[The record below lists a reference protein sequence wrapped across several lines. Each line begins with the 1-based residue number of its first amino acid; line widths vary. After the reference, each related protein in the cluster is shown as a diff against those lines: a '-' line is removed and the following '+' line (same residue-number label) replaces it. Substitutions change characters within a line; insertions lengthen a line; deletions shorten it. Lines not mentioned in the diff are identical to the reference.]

1 MSGEDSV
8 KTQTALLKMV
18 CVTVIGVLGDAVAA
32 QSLPGIGAVIT
43 YNVNEGS
50 DFLQVQSANSVGDF
64 LVGVG
69 EIAQQV
75 KETNPPERMEAVAQ
89 QILTIQPQLVSLQE
103 VDQWYTGSFDPIAN
117 SCGPMVLEFD
127 MLQELLDALAARG
140 GHYQVAVKVTQYDF
154 PPTPGLILPSTYI
167 CAAVNNYNVVLART
181 DLPATAFSWT
191 DPQSGQFTNIQEL
204 TGPSRGVSDVDN
216 SIHIYG

>member
-1 MSGEDSV
+1 M

-75 KETNPPERMEAVAQ
+75 KETNPPE
-89 QILTIQPQLVSLQE
+89 
-103 VDQWYTGSFDPIAN
+103 
-117 SCGPMVLEFD
+117 
-127 MLQELLDALAARG
+127 
-140 GHYQVAVKVTQYDF
+140 
-154 PPTPGLILPSTYI
+154 
-167 CAAVNNYNVVLART
+167 
-181 DLPATAFSWT
+181 
-191 DPQSGQFTNIQEL
+191 
-204 TGPSRGVSDVDN
+204 
-216 SIHIYG
+216 